1 MSACVVVDVQNDFI
15 TGSLSLSQC
24 PAGQDGAEVVPV
36 INKLLD
42 TVPFDLVVYT
52 KDWHP
57 ENHISFIENVKQRP
71 FTENC
76 KVSDESC
83 SKYHCIVIRDLKK
96 IQIRSKLF
104 WNYSQ
109 HCLFTFYFEV
119 HFNTRDFLSYLLIQ
133 GHLSNLNCLPSL
145 LFGIF

>member
-83 SKYHCIVIRDLKK
+83 SKYH
-96 IQIRSKLF
+96 
-104 WNYSQ
+104 YM
-109 HCLFTFYFEV
+109 Y
-119 HFNTRDFLSYLLIQ
+119 SYL
-133 GHLSNLNCLPSL
+133 G
-145 LFGIF
+145 F